1 MDAVNRR
8 IAMKMMIDTAKT
20 ANQTQFILITPQ
32 EMSVRP
38 FSLSSSSSSS
48 TTSSR

>member
-20 ANQTQFILITPQ
+20 AHQTQFILITPQ
-32 EMSVRP
+32 EMSVRRPASPVGLSRP
-38 FSLSSSSSSS
+38 F
-48 TTSSR
+48 R